1 MVGSGA
7 ANFLMNILKNCDIL
21 SGNQQLLSG
30 LKLVAEITVPLI
42 TVSVALMYWRR
53 KIRIALGVGN
63 VSDGNGIIDIELAN
77 LNN

>member
-1 MVGSGA
+1 MLSTS
-7 ANFLMNILKNCDIL
+7 FLTTFFFFFFCRR
-21 SGNQQLLSG
+21 NQQLLSG

-42 TVSVALMYWRR
+42 TVSVPLMYWRR

>member
-1 MVGSGA
+1 MGSGA
-7 ANFLMNILKNCDIL
+7 ANFLMNILKNFDIL

-42 TVSVALMYWRR
+42 TVSVPLMYWRR

>member
-1 MVGSGA
+1 MLSTS
-7 ANFLMNILKNCDIL
+7 FLTTFFFFCRR
-21 SGNQQLLSG
+21 NQQLLSG

-42 TVSVALMYWRR
+42 TVSVALMYRR
-53 KIRIALGVGN
+53 RRIRTALDVSN

>member
-1 MVGSGA
+1 M
-7 ANFLMNILKNCDIL
+7 
-21 SGNQQLLSG
+21 
-30 LKLVAEITVPLI
+30 AEITVPLI

-63 VSDGNGIIDIELAN
+63 VSDGDGSGIIDIELAN